1 MSKRSRR
8 RNARNPGKTRMT
20 TEQPESLTK
29 AKTTEQTP
37 VPVPSPR
44 RRSTIRRLLWLL
56 AVAGLIAVAG
66 FAVNKTQNDPR
77 PGIIE
82 YSSDDPNAQVIL
94 EKDGEET
101 LLKQGTKFTQQVAP
115 GYYTKLRLANPTD
128 ELKLTPPFINMD
140 PGGRAA
146 VMVRRVQKSP
156 PR

>member
-8 RNARNPGKTRMT
+8 RNARNPGRTQMP

-37 VPVPSPR
+37 IPIPSPR
-44 RRSTIRRLLWLL
+44 RRITVRRLFLLL

-66 FAVNKTQNDPR
+66 FAANKIQNGPR

-82 YSSDDPNAQVIL
+82 YSSDDPNAQVVL
-94 EKDGEET
+94 EKDGQEIPLERGT
-101 LLKQGTKFTQQVAP
+101 RFTKQVEAGAYKI
-115 GYYTKLRLANPTD
+115 RLAAPTD
-128 ELKLTPPFINMD
+128 GLQLTPPSVINMD
-140 PGGRAA
+140 AGGKAF
-146 VMVRRVQKSP
+146 VTVRRVQKSP

>member
-8 RNARNPGKTRMT
+8 RNARNPGKTQMT

-29 AKTTEQTP
+29 ANSTPQTP
-37 VPVPSPR
+37 IPVPSPR
-44 RRSTIRRLLWLL
+44 RRSVLRRLFLLL
-56 AVAGLIAVAG
+56 AVAGLIAVAV
-66 FAVNKTQNDPR
+66 FAVNKIQNGPR

-101 LLKQGTKFTQQVAP
+101 LLKRGTKFTQQVAP

-128 ELKLTPPFINMD
+128 ELKLQPSFINMD
-140 PGGRAA
+140 AGGRA
-146 VMVRRVQKSP
+146 VVTVRRVQKSP